1 MNIFSFYLYVYLNEF
16 YDNKASLK
24 RHIKVAFLKDTPTDR
39 AVFEKNILLL
49 FWLE

>member
-1 MNIFSFYLYVYLNEF
+1 MYTLMNYTM
-16 YDNKASLK
+16 
-24 RHIKVAFLKDTPTDR
+24 IKLHYKDTIKMAFLKDTPTDR